1 MRGVKNNILEIF
13 DQCQKK
19 WNIYITSPPAVSRS
33 IAGCFRQ
40 GIQGEC
46 PKGEGVKPHNQKLLW
61 NLTTISL
68 KEEKYIQEPFANDR
82 PYST

>member
-1 MRGVKNNILEIF
+1 MGETTQSNVSILSPCRVPWHYGVFPLGNIRGGP
-13 DQCQKK
+13 Q
-19 WNIYITSPPAVSRS
+19 
-33 IAGCFRQ
+33 
-40 GIQGEC
+40 
-46 PKGEGVKPHNQKLLW
+46 GEGVKPYNQKLLW

>member
-1 MRGVKNNILEIF
+1 MTEGLENIGSNSNKSGITLSPVFPLGNIRGGP
-13 DQCQKK
+13 Q
-19 WNIYITSPPAVSRS
+19 
-33 IAGCFRQ
+33 
-40 GIQGEC
+40 
-46 PKGEGVKPHNQKLLW
+46 GEGVKPYNQKLLW